1 MEVTYRRNLYK
12 SYMCIKTQA
21 AVQEQYELCMLEKQ
35 RIPGLLSMQPAMADG
50 VQSYLYEISGK
61 QQVEDYLSGKGMD
74 YGMLQRLLFAI
85 QDLCRVLPDYL
96 LREEGL
102 CLEFPLIYVN
112 LEDGSL
118 YFTYLPFKEKNLP
131 EAFKGFMEQVLRK
144 INHQDWKAAGLA
156 YQVYQMC
163 SMENASI
170 GQMLEASLGKRED
183 CAWPGVQR
191 EGQEKR
197 EIPEGVFSEFQRA
210 DHERIAKSKANWQ
223 STEKKLAKG
232 SQADIVKEE
241 IGTWRKERSGKWGK
255 ERNGKWGKERQGKW
269 RERKL
274 DRWGAEKGSQKYIEK
289 VGIGRWGRGENAER
303 EKSDRWVGE
312 EAERGK
318 WKKDFWRKLEWLPT
332 SLKESFLFSNIWM
345 KKKSEQEEA
354 PRKGRSEN
362 SYEYGELVFEESFL
376 DKQES
381 EKKSKV
387 SAGSLW
393 EKGILGS
400 KILESPARNQ
410 VQEISREYF
419 QKQEHEAESERV
431 KARGILKEYL
441 PDEKDSFTK
450 EKKILERGQEQEKEA
465 RGNLITPEVLNEC
478 QIKGQEPPAGYPNK
492 GQEPPAGCQNNGRED
507 VKKKSAPERPKGY
520 ILGEEQRKKLESVL
534 SQERPKEYLQKNAL
548 EKKADA
554 PRIRGIPSE
563 YLIEEDSRWGVQDL
577 SAHGTHKDYL
587 QEENFPKEAPDIHSG
602 LGKRQIRETVQEAGI
617 TQDKAI
623 LRWPRK
629 KKKGAA
635 VADASFS
642 GNKEEAGS
650 AEESARFATEI
661 LADYGQRPEGI
672 LVYQGRHGCEDIYID
687 REEFFLGKNKQ
698 QANGIINARG
708 ISRLH
713 ARIIREEDTYYIE
726 DLNSTNG
733 TYLNETPLEYHQ
745 KMELCKD
752 DHIRFGREEYVF
764 C

>member
-112 LEDGSL
+112 LEDGRL

-131 EAFKGFMEQVLRK
+131 EAFKGFMEQILQR

-170 GQMLEASLGKRED
+170 GQMLEASLGKSED

-191 EGQEKR
+191 EGQGKQ

-210 DHERIAKSKANWQ
+210 DHERTAKSKENWQ
-223 STEKKLAKG
+223 GTEKNLAKG
-232 SQADIVKEE
+232 SQADIGKEE
-241 IGTWRKERSGKWGK
+241 IGTWGK
-255 ERNGKWGKERQGKW
+255 ERIGKWGKERQGKR

-274 DRWGAEKGSQKYIEK
+274 GRWGAEKGSQKHTEK
-289 VGIGRWGRGENAER
+289 VGIDRWGRGENAEK

-318 WKKDFWRKLEWLPT
+318 WKKDFWRKLDWLPT
-332 SLKESFLFSNIWM
+332 SLKESFLFSNIR
-345 KKKSEQEEA
+345 KKSEQEEA

-362 SYEYGELVFEESFL
+362 SYGFGELVFEESFL

-400 KILESPARNQ
+400 KILESAARNQ

-419 QKQEHEAESERV
+419 QKQERDAESERV

-441 PDEKDSFTK
+441 PNEKDSFTR
-450 EKKILERGQEQEKEA
+450 EKKMLERGQEQEKES
-465 RGNLITPEVLNEC
+465 RGNLITPKVSNEC
-478 QIKGQEPPAGYPNK
+478 QIKA
-492 GQEPPAGCQNNGRED
+492 QEPPAGCPNNGRED

-520 ILGEEQRKKLESVL
+520 ILGEEQRKKLESEL
-534 SQERPKEYLQKNAL
+534 SQERPKGYIQKNAL
-548 EKKADA
+548 EKNAET

-577 SAHGTHKDYL
+577 SAHGTQKDYL
-587 QEENFPKEAPDIHSG
+587 RVENFPKEAPDVHSG
-602 LGKRQIRETVQEAGI
+602 VGKRQIRETVQEAGI

-687 REEFFLGKNKQ
+687 RDEFFLGK
-698 QANGIINARG
+698 IN
-708 ISRLH
+708 SR
-713 ARIIREEDTYYIE
+713 
-726 DLNSTNG
+726 
-733 TYLNETPLEYHQ
+733 Q
-745 KMELCKD
+745 MES
-752 DHIRFGREEYVF
+752 
-764 C
+764 

>member
-112 LEDGSL
+112 LEDGRL

-131 EAFKGFMEQVLRK
+131 EAFKGFMEQILQR

-170 GQMLEASLGKRED
+170 GQMLEASLGKSED

-191 EGQEKR
+191 EGQGKQ

-210 DHERIAKSKANWQ
+210 DHERTAKSKENWQ
-223 STEKKLAKG
+223 GTEKNLAKG
-232 SQADIVKEE
+232 SQADIGKEE
-241 IGTWRKERSGKWGK
+241 IGTWGK
-255 ERNGKWGKERQGKW
+255 ERIGKWGKERQGKR

-274 DRWGAEKGSQKYIEK
+274 GRWGAEKGSQKHTEK
-289 VGIGRWGRGENAER
+289 VGIDRWGRGENAEK
-303 EKSDRWVGE
+303 EKSDRWVVE

-318 WKKDFWRKLEWLPT
+318 WKKDFWRKLDWLPT
-332 SLKESFLFSNIWM
+332 SLKESFLFSNIR
-345 KKKSEQEEA
+345 KKSEQEEA

-362 SYEYGELVFEESFL
+362 SYGFGELVFEESFL

-400 KILESPARNQ
+400 KILESAARNQ

-419 QKQEHEAESERV
+419 QKQERDAESERV

-441 PDEKDSFTK
+441 PNEKDSFTR
-450 EKKILERGQEQEKEA
+450 EKKMLERGQEQEKE
-465 RGNLITPEVLNEC
+465 
-478 QIKGQEPPAGYPNK
+478 
-492 GQEPPAGCQNNGRED
+492 
-507 VKKKSAPERPKGY
+507 
-520 ILGEEQRKKLESVL
+520 
-534 SQERPKEYLQKNAL
+534 
-548 EKKADA
+548 
-554 PRIRGIPSE
+554 
-563 YLIEEDSRWGVQDL
+563 
-577 SAHGTHKDYL
+577 
-587 QEENFPKEAPDIHSG
+587 
-602 LGKRQIRETVQEAGI
+602 
-617 TQDKAI
+617 
-623 LRWPRK
+623 
-629 KKKGAA
+629 
-635 VADASFS
+635 SF
-642 GNKEEAGS
+642 
-650 AEESARFATEI
+650 
-661 LADYGQRPEGI
+661 
-672 LVYQGRHGCEDIYID
+672 
-687 REEFFLGKNKQ
+687 
-698 QANGIINARG
+698 
-708 ISRLH
+708 
-713 ARIIREEDTYYIE
+713 
-726 DLNSTNG
+726 
-733 TYLNETPLEYHQ
+733 
-745 KMELCKD
+745 M
-752 DHIRFGREEYVF
+752 
-764 C
+764 

>member
-112 LEDGSL
+112 LEDGRL

-131 EAFKGFMEQVLRK
+131 EAFKGFMEQILQR

-170 GQMLEASLGKRED
+170 GQMLEASLGKSED

-191 EGQEKR
+191 EGQGKQ

-210 DHERIAKSKANWQ
+210 DHERTAKSKENWQ
-223 STEKKLAKG
+223 GTEKNLAKG
-232 SQADIVKEE
+232 SQADIGKEE
-241 IGTWRKERSGKWGK
+241 IGTWGK
-255 ERNGKWGKERQGKW
+255 ERIGKWGKERQGKR

-274 DRWGAEKGSQKYIEK
+274 GRWGAEKGSQKHTEK
-289 VGIGRWGRGENAER
+289 VGIDRWGRGENAEK

-318 WKKDFWRKLEWLPT
+318 WKKDFWRKLDWLPT
-332 SLKESFLFSNIWM
+332 SLKESFLFSNIR
-345 KKKSEQEEA
+345 KKSEQEEA

-362 SYEYGELVFEESFL
+362 GYGFGELVFEESFL

-393 EKGILGS
+393 EQGILGS

-419 QKQEHEAESERV
+419 QKQERDAESERV

-441 PDEKDSFTK
+441 PNEKDSFTR
-450 EKKILERGQEQEKEA
+450 EKIMLERGQEQEKES
-465 RGNLITPEVLNEC
+465 RGNLITPKVSNEC
-478 QIKGQEPPAGYPNK
+478 QIKA
-492 GQEPPAGCQNNGRED
+492 QEPPAGCPNNGRED

-520 ILGEEQRKKLESVL
+520 ILGEEQRKKLESEL
-534 SQERPKEYLQKNAL
+534 SQERPKGYIQKNAL
-548 EKKADA
+548 EKNAET

-577 SAHGTHKDYL
+577 SAHGTQKDYL
-587 QEENFPKEAPDIHSG
+587 RVENFPKEAPDVHSG
-602 LGKRQIRETVQEAGI
+602 VGKRQIRETVQEAGI

-687 REEFFLGKNKQ
+687 RDEFFLGKNKQ

-733 TYLNETPLEYHQ
+733 TYLNEAPLEYHQ

-752 DHIRFGREEYVF
+752 DHIRFGGEEYVF
-764 C
+764 Y